1 VRWESWRA
9 GGMHTCMQCA
19 LGKREP
25 RSPPTMI
32 EREDVRGGGGGGVD
46 DDVYIYAHM

>member
-1 VRWESWRA
+1 
-9 GGMHTCMQCA
+9 MQCA